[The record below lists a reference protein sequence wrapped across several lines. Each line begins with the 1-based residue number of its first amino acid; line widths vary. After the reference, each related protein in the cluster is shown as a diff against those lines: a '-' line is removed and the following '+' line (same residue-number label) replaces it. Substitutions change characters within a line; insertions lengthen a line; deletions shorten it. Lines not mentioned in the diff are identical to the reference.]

1 VSLLYI
7 RITIMNNYTIITPC
21 YNEESVIEHFL
32 RQLENTLKD
41 IPANF
46 NVIVVDD
53 GSRITTKKI
62 LREFKFGHTNIALE
76 LLELPY
82 NQGHQ
87 RAIFNGLNHA
97 GKFPSQGYI
106 VLDSDGEDDVEAIKK
121 LVDFTDFEAVFV
133 TRGKRQESLLFKISY
148 SAYKTLFKLII
159 GKKLNFGNYS
169 MINENIR
176 QSIIAKNFI
185 HYSAAI
191 SRLKI
196 STEYIQFDRKKRI
209 SGTSKMNFRSL
220 FMHGLKSM
228 VEYSEEFLYFFIKIL
243 FLLILLSLLYITVIL
258 YKYFITKT
266 AITGWSSTVLFGAI
280 NAILTSAGIIFI
292 GLLNLKQNN
301 N

>member
-1 VSLLYI
+1 
-7 RITIMNNYTIITPC
+7 
-21 YNEESVIEHFL
+21 
-32 RQLENTLKD
+32 
-41 IPANF
+41 
-46 NVIVVDD
+46 VDD
-53 GSRITTKKI
+53 GSKITTKRI
-62 LREFKFGHTNIALE
+62 LREFKFGYPNITLE

-87 RAIFNGLNHA
+87 RAIYNGLNHA
-97 GKFPSQGYI
+97 EKFPSQGYI
-106 VLDSDGEDDVEAIKK
+106 VLDSDGEDDVEAIKN
-121 LVDFTDFEAVFV
+121 LVEFKEFEAVFV

-148 SAYKTLFKLII
+148 SAYKTLFKIII

-196 STEYIQFDRKKRI
+196 SIEYIQFDRKKRI

-243 FLLILLSLLYITVIL
+243 FFLILLSLLYITIIL